1 MRIKTTM
8 LLTSLATLVAAIL
21 VVGCTPVKQIDHP
34 EPETPKA
41 FAFENVDTTYSTIKV
56 DIVPE
61 DKTAEY
67 VVLFAEKKHFA
78 ANNIDTREEL
88 IEDDLDM
95 LRSYAE
101 YYGVTIRE
109 FLEGMKW
116 LVKGDKVGYE
126 VVNLYPDTEYVVYCY
141 GVEIDGD
148 SYAAT
153 TEVCYEVITTETPAL
168 IDARFDISSAVDG
181 NIATI
186 NIVPD
191 GYDGYYYH
199 YIVPSSDQYYL
210 PEGAEFS
217 DAYLAYYRNKAFSE
231 FNYLINDLG
240 TPVSHICHKGAF
252 EVRESLAPN
261 NDYLI
266 LAFAVSNDKT
276 PILCSVPELH
286 YFTTGETKMSDL
298 TIAIEVSDIT
308 SYNAMLTV
316 TPSKKDEEYACVF
329 LAASQLPA
337 FDSEYE
343 ELMFIVENFD
353 PAIFKGPFSEALTPL
368 MPGTEYVVVAF
379 GVKNSMPTT
388 AKFEYRFSSLEAGKS
403 GVNIESIDIVGLYDA
418 QEIIALDSSYER
430 HFAECECVAIVEAKT
445 SVPTDKLYFWWYEEW
460 MRVEYSEEA
469 FLEDLLMYDY
479 ANNPEVMDM
488 YYSMNEQD
496 RFIFAGIAEDEDG
509 NMSEI
514 FYSEPFL
521 LSKDM
526 CDPAEEFFSWLSGS
540 RANVMI
546 LKR

>member
-1 MRIKTTM
+1 M

-21 VVGCTPVKQIDHP
+21 VVSCTPVKQIDHP

-41 FAFENVDTTYSTIKV
+41 FAFENVDATYSTIKV

-148 SYAAT
+148 SYTAT
-153 TEVCYEVITTETPAL
+153 TEVCYEVITTETPVL

-186 NIVPD
+186 NIVPE

-266 LAFAVSNDKT
+266 LAFAVSNDKM

-329 LAASQLPA
+329 LADSQLPA

-479 ANNPEVMDM
+479 ASNPEVMDM

-496 RFIFAGIAEDEDG
+496 RFIFAGIAEDEEG

>member
-21 VVGCTPVKQIDHP
+21 VVSCTPVKQIDHP

-41 FAFENVDTTYSTIKV
+41 FAFENVDATYSTIKV

-148 SYAAT
+148 SYTAT
-153 TEVCYEVITTETPAL
+153 TEVCYEVITTETPVL

-186 NIVPD
+186 NIVPE

-266 LAFAVSNDKT
+266 LAFAVSNDKM

-329 LAASQLPA
+329 LADSQLPA

-479 ANNPEVMDM
+479 ASNPEVMDM

-496 RFIFAGIAEDEDG
+496 RFIFAGIAEDEEG